1 MLLAV
6 VVTVF
11 VLHLVPDLVLV
22 TRTGDTITYDAR
34 LNFLSE
40 LARTQWGSVMIG
52 CFVGLGAATGLT
64 ASAFAARQRRWIALA
79 VFGMAVVIMLLAVF
93 PTDLNDFR
101 YATMACDEVDRIE
114 PCTWVGRVHDVLPA
128 LLVPLAAF
136 VGIALLRAGPPW
148 RRLGWAGAGALVI
161 AIGLASLAYLY
172 VRHTTAVPRPWVGL
186 MQRAVAVPALGW
198 LALINCK
205 LVHRTRVI
213 SGERRGPPGRT
224 TT

>member
-6 VVTVF
+6 VVTVLA
-11 VLHLVPDLVLV
+11 LHLVPDLVLV
-22 TRTGDTITYDAR
+22 TRTGDTVAHDAR

-40 LARTQWGSVMIG
+40 LARTQWGSVMTG
-52 CFVGLGAATGLT
+52 CFVGLGVATGLT

-79 VFGMAVVIMLLAVF
+79 VFGMAVVITLLAVF

-114 PCTWVGRVHDVLPA
+114 SCTWVGRVHDVLPV

-136 VGIALLRAGPPW
+136 VGIALLRAGASW
-148 RRLGWAGAGALVI
+148 RRLGWAGAGALAV

-172 VRHTTAVPRPWVGL
+172 VQHTTAVPRPWVGL
-186 MQRAVAVPALGW
+186 MQRAVVVPALGW

-205 LVHRTRVI
+205 LVHRARMI
-213 SGERRGPPGRT
+213 SGERLGPPGRT